1 MADDVRLTDLEVIQR
16 YSIAVRG
23 ETADRAELVEALR
36 ADLAF
41 LDGGR
46 AKPKPAAAKP
56 AAARTAP
63 AKPAPKPAAKPAPK
77 PAPARAAK
85 PAPKPAA
92 KPAPAQR
99 KPIPAKPA
107 KPARKAA
114 KKAPAKKPGR
124 R

>member
-41 LDGGR
+41 LEGSR
-46 AKPKPAAAKP
+46 AKPKP
-56 AAARTAP
+56 ARTAP
-63 AKPAPKPAAKPAPK
+63 AKPAPAKPAPAKPAPK
-77 PAPARAAK
+77 PAKA
-85 PAPKPAA
+85 APKPV
-92 KPAPAQR
+92 PATR

-107 KPARKAA
+107 KAA
-114 KKAPAKKPGR
+114 KKASAKSGR

>member
-41 LDGGR
+41 LEGGR
-46 AKPKPAAAKP
+46 ARSAAKP
-56 AAARTAP
+56 APARTAP
-63 AKPAPKPAAKPAPK
+63 PKPAPKPAKPVPKPAPK
-77 PAPARAAK
+77 PAPAK
-85 PAPKPAA
+85 AA
-92 KPAPAQR
+92 KPAPAKR

-107 KPARKAA
+107 KPAKAA